1 MSDITEITSDDEAAA
16 PKYRPFRETMALR
29 HDFDRETTLDMMFDF
44 IESAEQVYDGEEVSR
59 LFVALAMGMREMM
72 IGALGIKPEHCEAF
86 KKQVDRRRAR
96 REYWRLTPA
105 VQIDDKE
112 KN

>member
-1 MSDITEITSDDEAAA
+1 MTENTDDTDVSVDKKAS
-16 PKYRPFRETMALR
+16 YRPFRDSMADK
-29 HDFDRETTLDMMFDF
+29 HDFNKETTLDFMFDF

-72 IGALGIKPEHCEAF
+72 TGALSIKPEHYEAF
-86 KKQVDRRRAR
+86 KQQVDRRRAR
-96 REYWRLTPA
+96 REYWRLMPA
-105 VQIDDKE
+105 TQIDDRE